1 MKKRS
6 NRRERNSPPLQST
19 PINQYKN
26 IEQTKTPTPSIIRLI
41 NPANQ
46 DESQSLPRLKDNP
59 LNKPALKTRPE
70 NFQTNDSRQLT
81 RPVNFSTKA
90 KKKEET
96 SRRSGRL
103 LVYASRTLDWSRSRK
118 RFLLSKVVESLG
130 PQQGEGKEASE
141 GRGETCW
148 ACLDGRKNGD
158 AVKNLDD
165 EKEGEV
171 GGGGR
176 LMRDNKLHLSSQ
188 WSRVKPRDAIFWR
201 RTRTGVYISSSSRG
215 SATHFYWKFT
225 PAGPVVSRKNLP
237 FSPFFFLHFPFAL
250 VPRDRT
256 ISRKM

>member
-141 GRGETCW
+141 GRGETC
-148 ACLDGRKNGD
+148 
-158 AVKNLDD
+158 
-165 EKEGEV
+165 
-171 GGGGR
+171 
-176 LMRDNKLHLSSQ
+176 
-188 WSRVKPRDAIFWR
+188 
-201 RTRTGVYISSSSRG
+201 
-215 SATHFYWKFT
+215 
-225 PAGPVVSRKNLP
+225 
-237 FSPFFFLHFPFAL
+237 
-250 VPRDRT
+250 
-256 ISRKM
+256 